1 MTCGTEKPLPS
12 GRGSVTPI
20 VLAAGG
26 WFGTWL
32 IERADRQTGTPAE

>member
-1 MTCGTEKPLPS
+1 MTIEVLAF
-12 GRGSVTPI
+12 VIMPI

-32 IERADRQTGTPAE
+32 IERADRQTGSAAAE

>member
-1 MTCGTEKPLPS
+1 MTSIVVLAFIIM
-12 GRGSVTPI
+12 PI
-20 VLAAGG
+20 VLAVGG